1 MSFSINKHQENGL
14 SLLRLQ
20 DNATEAM
27 VTILPAYGAL
37 LHSFEI
43 PFQGKSFNIIDNY
56 TSKEDAE
63 QSLTSSYKSAKLSP
77 FVCRIPEGKYRYEG
91 QEYEISQKFKDGTA
105 IHGLLAN
112 KPFNLLSQYTDDKMA
127 SATFRYHYK
136 REDPGYP
143 FDYNCEIRYTLH
155 PDRVLQ
161 VETILLNLDD
171 RTIPIADGWH
181 PYFTL
186 GDTVNDYEMQFSSN
200 SMLEFNAQLIPT
212 GKLLTDLSF
221 ATPARLN
228 DRFLDNCFLLDVKE
242 GAPCCELHN
251 PNNGL
256 TLTFFTNAR
265 YPYLQIYTPDHRKS
279 IAIEN
284 LSGAPD
290 CFNNGMGLI
299 LLEPRQTASF
309 NVYYQLSVG

>member
-1 MSFSINKHQENGL
+1 MSFTINRYQENDL

-43 PFQGKSFNIIDNY
+43 PFQGKSFNVIDNY
-56 TSKEDAE
+56 TSKADIE
-63 QSLTSSYKSAKLSP
+63 QSLTLSYKSAKLSP
-77 FVCRIPEGKYRYEG
+77 FVCRIPGGKYTYEG
-91 QEYEISQKFKDGTA
+91 QEYEFAKKFPDGSA

-112 KPFNLLSQYTDDKMA
+112 KPFNLLAQYTGDKMA

-136 REDPGYP
+136 RDDPGYP
-143 FDYNCEIRYTLH
+143 FEYNCEVRYTLH

-186 GDTVNDYEMQFSSN
+186 GDTVNDYECQFSSN
-200 SMLEFNAQLIPT
+200 AMLEFDEKLIPT
-212 GKLLTDLSF
+212 GNLLHDTSF
-221 ATPARLN
+221 AQPTRLN
-228 DRFLDNCFLLDVKE
+228 DRFLDNCFLLEVPE
-242 GAPCCELHN
+242 STPCCVLHN

-256 TLTFFTNAR
+256 ALSFFTNAR
-265 YPYLQIYTPDHRKS
+265 YSYLQVYTPDHRKS

-299 LLEPRQTASF
+299 LLEPRQSVSF
-309 NVYYQLSVG
+309 NVCYQLSVG